1 MIRPLFSIAGQFVAL
16 PAFPEADQLGVRCG
30 ASACSSRQQPRTK
43 TTQAAPHL
51 TSPNRP
57 APAVPDPRG
66 IPTPTRAGKP
76 SRPRDDPPP
85 PRLAM
90 ADDDIVLSNVD
101 EDPLPPPSTSPP
113 SSANKALSQPQPD
126 AQAAQQQR
134 LHDLTAELEEERR
147 RDLPRGN

>member
-1 MIRPLFSIAGQFVAL
+1 
-16 PAFPEADQLGVRCG
+16 
-30 ASACSSRQQPRTK
+30 
-43 TTQAAPHL
+43 
-51 TSPNRP
+51 
-57 APAVPDPRG
+57 
-66 IPTPTRAGKP
+66 
-76 SRPRDDPPP
+76 
-85 PRLAM
+85 M

-113 SSANKALSQPQPD
+113 SSANKALSQPQPQPD